1 MKERY
6 DNLDEYIADLQAEIA
21 QNENCANHHY
31 QLGMAMLAKHDY
43 VEAEN
48 CFLNAVR
55 LSPRLAEGFVQLGGL
70 CLKRGDYEGC
80 LRYNTEASN
89 IRAQYA
95 VPKANMGFCYLQM
108 GDVKKAKKE
117 LLKALEWKTFWK

>member
-6 DNLDEYIADLQAEIA
+6 ESLDEYIADLQAEFA
-21 QNENCANHHY
+21 QNDNCANHYY

-48 CFLNAVR
+48 AFLNAVR

-70 CLKRGDYEGC
+70 GLKRGVLLFADG
-80 LRYNTEASN
+80 RYQESK
-89 IRAQYA
+89 ISSH
-95 VPKANMGFCYLQM
+95 KSS
-108 GDVKKAKKE
+108 
-117 LLKALEWKTFWK
+117 